1 MSSEPNP
8 NNLDRNIGKLLAHA
22 PEPEAPRPGAGDR
35 VFADVMGRL
44 AADRRSTA
52 RRRVLAWAG
61 AAVGVAAAAAAI
73 LIALAWRPAP
83 VQPWPK
89 DQSGGMVV
97 REIRPAAGAS
107 ARQELADG
115 SVLAVAGG
123 SVVKVTTWSDRARPL
138 VELSQG
144 EVTCDVAKGLGRF
157 TVKTPVGEAIALG
170 TKYSVKLEGPASA
183 GQSEG
188 DAAVKT
194 RNLAAA
200 LVMTVT
206 VLSGE
211 VLVRDLA
218 GHEQLALAGAPAVK
232 VGEKPAQV
240 AEVDKFKSGQLV
252 PRLADGRQGQPL
264 EVRRHAVQVTIRE
277 QIAFVEV
284 DQTFFNP
291 SNQRLE
297 GTFYF
302 PLPAGSTI
310 SRLAMYIGDNLMEGE
325 IAEAQRARR
334 TFEAL
339 LIQQQD
345 PALLEWAG
353 GNNFKMRV
361 FPIEARSE
369 KRVLISYYQVLKRE
383 NGRIGFS
390 YPLVSDSLQTHPVG
404 KIEIKATVDSTPE
417 ILDAKTPGY
426 KTELTAGKNHLELSY
441 GAEKAAPEKDFNLEY
456 RVARGQGELVVVPY
470 WHGRD
475 GEGYFLMIFS
485 PELEEIDS
493 EKTRSSRFVFVL
505 DKSGGLGAQHL
516 ALGVKAVKSALA
528 ALRPGDQFG
537 IVAYDAFARKFKKDT
552 VAASAGNVK
561 AAGEWLEAL
570 EALGASDLGAAWKA
584 AADLA
589 GKGQTQMIY
598 VGSGL
603 STLTSTKTGKLLADA
618 EKALAGHDVRVHG
631 LSLGNVQDGQ
641 FLAELVKK
649 YSGTVRPLGSAEDL
663 AAHVGE
669 LLSDYGWPL
678 YENVRMEFEGA
689 GVNEIYPVW
698 FPNVTAGRQLF
709 AFGKYLNQGKATV
722 RLTASYKDKPYA
734 KQFAVDLA
742 GDRANNFV
750 PKLWATRKIEHL
762 QQESALAD
770 SDRADA
776 LVRTVIETSKR
787 YRVMSQY
794 TSFIVLETA
803 EDYLR
808 FGIERRAD
816 EFSGKEEQLADFQIA
831 EGGFGGG
838 GPGNQAGQAEGKD
851 GAFKALKEEKQQKSL
866 ARESEALRRAPADR
880 ENVHAL
886 AEANSMKDKA
896 ANAAPPAPAAKAPAR
911 ELSKADSMDGD
922 GYRSAGERKRA
933 ESRGAGS
940 DFDTDVLAWARR
952 DIFPIFG
959 STELGS
965 LPRDWKPSDAKAME
979 VLKGLAG
986 RFESLALKVS
996 AFSLDK
1002 EGKETKQGR
1011 EWTVVFDAGTG
1022 AFTSYKLGDDHKDV
1036 SEGAVRFQLFPTLK
1050 YAAKRAATKS
1060 DLFELMGT
1068 LPGYLAPWAEK
1079 LDREWLVTVEK
1090 QEEGGPVV
1098 LKLVRRWA
1106 EHTYT
1111 LLYLDSDKGPI
1122 SKIEVFEQRWN
1133 GKDRYAFKARTIA
1146 CEEVKE
1152 VGGVKVPTVFK
1163 TVNHSETAG
1172 KAARDIE
1179 ELKKMVEKLRA
1190 EGQNEQADAIM
1201 RKLGTAVGTDFAAA
1215 VVRLS
1220 DLKVNF
1226 KPEAEAFKVELP
1238 KDWAVRSLE
1247 AAPKGEDVKPVS
1259 PVVNPSPNMGGN
1271 WGGRRMRE

>member
-1 MSSEPNP
+1 MSDH
-8 NNLDRNIGKLLAHA
+8 LDRNIGKLLARA
-22 PEPEAPRPGAGDR
+22 PEPEAPRPGAADR

-44 AADRRSTA
+44 AAGRRPTA
-52 RRRVLAWAG
+52 RRRVLAWTG
-61 AAVGVAAAAAAI
+61 LAAAAAAI
-73 LIALAWRPAP
+73 LLAVAR
-83 VQPWPK
+83 QPEPTPPSP
-89 DQSGGMVV
+89 DGDRNHAAEIVV
-97 REIRPAAGAS
+97 REIRPAAGAA

-115 SVLAVAGG
+115 SVIDVAGG
-123 SVVKVTTWSDRARPL
+123 SVVKVTTWPDRVRPL
-138 VELSQG
+138 VELAQG
-144 EVTCDVAKGLGRF
+144 EVTCEVAKNKGRF

-170 TKYSVKLEGPASA
+170 TKYSVKLEGPAAA
-183 GQSEG
+183 GEAKSEG
-188 DAAVKT
+188 DEAVKT
-194 RNLAAA
+194 KTLASA

-218 GHEQLALAGAPAVK
+218 GREQLALAGAPAVK

-240 AEVDKFKSGQLV
+240 AEVEKFRSGQLV

-264 EVRRHAVQVTIRE
+264 EVRKHAVKVTIRE
-277 QIAFVEV
+277 QVALVEV
-284 DQTFFNP
+284 DQTFYNP

-339 LIQQQD
+339 LVQQQD

-361 FPIEARSE
+361 FPIEAKSE

-383 NGRIGFS
+383 NGKIAFS
-390 YPLVSDSLQTHPVG
+390 YPLVSDALQTHPVG
-404 KIEIKATVDSTPE
+404 KIEVAATVDSTPE
-417 ILDAKTPGY
+417 ILDASAGPASFKAQL
-426 KTELTAGKNHLELSY
+426 KAGKNHLEASCS
-441 GAEKAAPEKDFNLEY
+441 AEKVAPDRDFTLEY

-470 WHGRD
+470 WHARD

-516 ALGVKAVKSALA
+516 ALGVKAVKAALA
-528 ALRPGDQFG
+528 QLKPGDQFG
-537 IVAYDAFARKFKKDT
+537 IVAYDAFARKFQKDV
-552 VAASAGNVK
+552 VAASAANLK
-561 AAGEWLEAL
+561 AAGEWLDKL
-570 EALGASDLGAAWKA
+570 EALGASDLGGAWKA
-584 AADLA
+584 AGELA
-589 GKGQTQMIY
+589 GKGETQVVY

-603 STLTSTKTGKLLADA
+603 STLTSTKTGRLLADA
-618 EKALAGHDVRVHG
+618 EKALAGRSVRIHC
-631 LSLGNVQDGQ
+631 LALGSVQDGQ
-641 FLAELVKK
+641 FLGELVKK

-669 LLSDYGWPL
+669 MMSDYGWPL

-689 GVNEIYPVW
+689 GVTEIYPVW

-709 AFGKYLNQGKATV
+709 AFGKYLNQGRATV
-722 RLTASYKDKPYA
+722 KLTASYKDRPYA
-734 KQFAVDLA
+734 KEFAADLA

-762 QQESALAD
+762 QQEGALAEAE
-770 SDRADA
+770 RADA

-816 EFSGKEEQLADFQIA
+816 EFGGKEEDLAEFQIA
-831 EGGFGGG
+831 EGGQGGG
-838 GPGNQAGQAEGKD
+838 ANLRGAVDFKNSALSDMPKQAEKN
-851 GAFKALKEEKQQKSL
+851 KAETET
-866 ARESEALRRAPADR
+866 LRRAPANR
-880 ENVHAL
+880 ESRWAL
-886 AEANSMKDKA
+886 ADGKDRQ
-896 ANAAPPAPAAKAPAR
+896 ANAMPAAKAPPAPM
-911 ELSKADSMDGD
+911 EESAKGDAD
-922 GYRSAGERKRA
+922 GYRA
-933 ESRGAGS
+933 EGGGKKAVARYGGAA
-940 DFDTDVLAWARR
+940 DFDTDVLAWARK
-952 DIFPIFG
+952 DIFPVFG

-965 LPRDWKPSDAKAME
+965 LPRDWKRSDARALE
-979 VLKGLAG
+979 ILKGLSG

-1011 EWTVVFDAGTG
+1011 EWTVVFDTATG

-1036 SEGAVRFQLFPTLK
+1036 SEGATRFQLFPTLK
-1050 YAAKRAATKS
+1050 YAAKRAATRT
-1060 DLFELMGT
+1060 DLFDLMAA

-1079 LDREWLVTVEK
+1079 LDREWLISIEK
-1090 QEEGGPVV
+1090 QEEGGAVV
-1098 LKLVRRWA
+1098 LKLVRRWQ

-1111 LLYLDSDKGPI
+1111 LLYLDGDKGPV

-1133 GKDRYAFKARTIA
+1133 NNNRYAFKVRTIS

-1152 VGGVKVPTVFK
+1152 VGGVKLATVFRTINHDEQKPGK
-1163 TVNHSETAG
+1163 TVRREVDEASGKVIMERVEAAPATTAS
-1172 KAARDIE
+1172 
-1179 ELKKMVEKLRA
+1179 
-1190 EGQNEQADAIM
+1190 
-1201 RKLGTAVGTDFAAA
+1201 

-1226 KPEAEAFKVELP
+1226 KPEAELFKVELP
-1238 KDWAVRSLE
+1238 KDWAVRSLD

-1271 WGGRRMRE
+1271 WGGRR

>member
-1 MSSEPNP
+1 
-8 NNLDRNIGKLLAHA
+8 
-22 PEPEAPRPGAGDR
+22 
-35 VFADVMGRL
+35 
-44 AADRRSTA
+44 
-52 RRRVLAWAG
+52 
-61 AAVGVAAAAAAI
+61 
-73 LIALAWRPAP
+73 
-83 VQPWPK
+83 
-89 DQSGGMVV
+89 
-97 REIRPAAGAS
+97 
-107 ARQELADG
+107 
-115 SVLAVAGG
+115 
-123 SVVKVTTWSDRARPL
+123 
-138 VELSQG
+138 
-144 EVTCDVAKGLGRF
+144 
-157 TVKTPVGEAIALG
+157 
-170 TKYSVKLEGPASA
+170 
-183 GQSEG
+183 
-188 DAAVKT
+188 
-194 RNLAAA
+194 
-200 LVMTVT
+200 
-206 VLSGE
+206 
-211 VLVRDLA
+211 
-218 GHEQLALAGAPAVK
+218 
-232 VGEKPAQV
+232 
-240 AEVDKFKSGQLV
+240 
-252 PRLADGRQGQPL
+252 
-264 EVRRHAVQVTIRE
+264 
-277 QIAFVEV
+277 
-284 DQTFFNP
+284 
-291 SNQRLE
+291 
-297 GTFYF
+297 
-302 PLPAGSTI
+302 
-310 SRLAMYIGDNLMEGE
+310 
-325 IAEAQRARR
+325 
-334 TFEAL
+334 
-339 LIQQQD
+339 
-345 PALLEWAG
+345 
-353 GNNFKMRV
+353 
-361 FPIEARSE
+361 
-369 KRVLISYYQVLKRE
+369 
-383 NGRIGFS
+383 
-390 YPLVSDSLQTHPVG
+390 
-404 KIEIKATVDSTPE
+404 
-417 ILDAKTPGY
+417 
-426 KTELTAGKNHLELSY
+426 
-441 GAEKAAPEKDFNLEY
+441 
-456 RVARGQGELVVVPY
+456 
-470 WHGRD
+470 
-475 GEGYFLMIFS
+475 MIFS

-537 IVAYDAFARKFKKDT
+537 IVAYDAFARKFKKDA
-552 VAASAGNVK
+552 VAASAANVK
-561 AAGEWLEAL
+561 AAGEWLDKL

-584 AADLA
+584 AAGLA
-589 GKGQTQMIY
+589 GKGETQMIY

-618 EKALAGHDVRVHG
+618 EKALAGHDVRVHC

-649 YSGTVRPLGSAEDL
+649 YSGTVRPLGGAEDL

-709 AFGKYLNQGKATV
+709 AFGKYLNQGKAVV

-742 GDRANNFV
+742 GDKANNFV

-816 EFSGKEEQLADFQIA
+816 EFGGKDEDLAEFQIA
-831 EGGFGGG
+831 EGWHGPAGGAG
-838 GPGNQAGQAEGKD
+838 AAPGKDQRGAEGRD
-851 GAFKALKEEKQQKSL
+851 GALATRELKQADKLKT
-866 ARESEALRRAPADR
+866 ESETLRRAPADR
-880 ENVHAL
+880 ENRYAL
-886 AEANSMKDKA
+886 VDAKMEKA
-896 ANAAPPAPAAKAPAR
+896 ANAMPAAARAPAAPME
-911 ELSKADSMDGD
+911 ELAKGD
-922 GYRSAGERKRA
+922 EAGYRAEGERKRA
-933 ESRGAGS
+933 TGRYGGAA

-952 DIFPIFG
+952 DIFPVFG
-959 STELGS
+959 STDLGS
-965 LPRDWKPSDAKAME
+965 LPRDWKRSDARAME
-979 VLKGLAG
+979 ILKSVAG
-986 RFESLALKVS
+986 RFESLALKIS

-1011 EWTVVFDAGTG
+1011 EWTVVFDAASG

-1036 SEGAVRFQLFPTLK
+1036 SEGATRFQLFPTLK
-1050 YAAKRAATKS
+1050 YAAKRAATRS

-1068 LPGYLAPWAEK
+1068 LPGYLAPWADK
-1079 LDREWLVTVEK
+1079 LDREWLISIEK

-1098 LKLVRRWA
+1098 LKLSRRWA

-1111 LLYLDSDKGPI
+1111 LLHLDTDKGPI

-1133 GKDRYAFKARTIA
+1133 GSNRYAFKARTIT

-1163 TVNHSETAG
+1163 TVNHSEAAGG

-1190 EGQNEQADAIM
+1190 EGQNEQAEAVM
-1201 RKLGTAVGTDFAAA
+1201 RKLGVAVGTDFAAA

-1226 KPEAEAFKVELP
+1226 KPAAEEFKVELP

-1259 PVVNPSPNMGGN
+1259 GVVNPSPNMGGN